1 MVDLVKSR
9 RIWLTV
15 GAFALLTVVVG
26 WLGALWLSPTVI
38 AQVETQLNQALG
50 TKVSLGQL
58 RFIWPWQVVVGP
70 VTIAS
75 PSGTPLVNAP
85 EVGVGFNLLTT
96 LSGSPEA
103 HLSLQNP
110 TISLRRDA
118 NGNFN
123 LPNVKANGEGS
134 TPSLN
139 RILRSLEVKDGRVIY
154 DDRVLGGKPLTL
166 KGVSLSST
174 IDAQAIHYRLDA
186 PLEKGTI
193 KAEGETFLSTGKTKI
208 TAKLNRLPGSILASV
223 LYLGDLT
230 VRQATVDGEL
240 DLRLEKAGTFPEV
253 QGPLHVEN
261 GELALKSFRAPLK
274 NLKVD
279 GQLNWPRLE
288 LTHLTAELAEAKVQ
302 GTGRFD
308 LPESLKLD
316 LKVNGLLNKLLP
328 AFVVPPVPLGGQ
340 IETQLQATIPL
351 AHADRLVASGVL
363 QGTTPLQV
371 DRLTVNNLKS
381 QWRFA
386 KNQLSAPFAFN
397 LADGTVTGTAKFA
410 LYQGLFDI
418 QAQGKNLVPEQIA
431 DRYGV
436 TLPAIQQVGRVDF
449 TGRAAGPGT
458 ALVVNANFVQREGIY
473 QSKPF
478 ETQGDLTLIGRRLVL
493 NTVALTLANRAKAL
507 AQGEILLDAKQPF
520 TLQTNLTAFP
530 LNILGKDLSGIV
542 SGKVNAQGDLSQL
555 PQTLEAS
562 GRLTSPKTGFQQLDL
577 GPLTTDFRY
586 GKQQLNLDR
595 FALDGISA
603 KGTIDPDFAAP
614 PERILKQAN
623 LQIALANVRLEK
635 LPLPVSIKGRLD
647 GQGTFTGNLQD
658 PNLNVNVRLR
668 EAKLGN
674 YAAPIVAGPVRWRGS
689 QLSAQLFGSGDRWDA
704 RARLETQGIRLV
716 ALNIQSGDAQ
726 VQAQEGFY
734 DYRLGLTRLKGS
746 VQNFDL
752 ERLSLDPVGPLQRL
766 EGRVNGRI
774 NLNRIANN
782 QFAGDVRAVVTKGKL
797 NNFVLGETALNAR
810 LNNNVLQIEPTILTI
825 DDSRYQI
832 AGTINLAQKFALNL
846 NVNIVEGRLQQL
858 VRLLGV
864 SSLQSF
870 FDPPVRGSGRAQ
882 DLTTQSIGGGT
893 ATPLGKL
900 LKTYEQAVQVTLARM
915 QNTSPSLFPDD
926 LRMLRGRY
934 TLAAHLGGVLANPQV
949 DFDLQG
955 QDLQW
960 EQLQL
965 DQVAAKGSYTKG
977 VLTLESSEARYGQRM
992 GSLTGKLS
1000 LKGDENAHLVVKN
1013 FPIAL
1018 IEPILP
1024 TGVLI
1029 EGDLNADTS
1038 ITGKLTSPS
1047 AEVQL
1052 DIQNFLI
1059 NGRQIDPVTTTLSLR
1074 EGKVFLV
1081 ATAIGVN
1088 QQGIEIA
1095 GSAPI
1100 PFFNPK
1106 DPQLNLAISLNGA
1119 NLPLLNLISDQL
1131 VWQVATGQVAIT
1143 VRGNYTDPLLNGLV
1157 NLSDTTI
1164 QIPRLK
1170 TQLKVDRLNARFN
1183 RRRLI
1188 LNELTG
1194 NLGGAT
1200 ISGTGAL
1207 NLRPEGESAGF
1218 SINVDG
1224 NIDLPGLYRGG
1235 VEGEVRIGRALTE
1248 PVITG
1253 SVTIN
1258 SGDLLLS
1265 LNDLQTLSASN
1276 NTVLRTDTAPQT
1288 NLPITFDNLRV
1299 RVGPQFRVSVSTL
1312 DARLDGEL
1320 QISGPINKLQPVGYI
1335 DIPQGNL
1342 TLGAARF
1349 RTDPSRR
1356 NAIFFVGNLDPRLDI
1371 QATATVSDYRTT
1383 GSRFDSAELINPTQ
1397 QAQLNVNGT
1406 TLGRIDRID
1415 VQANVTGRAS
1425 KPEIELKS
1433 SPRRDQT
1440 EILSLIGGGSNVG
1453 SLLTG
1458 LLPTVS
1464 SGILRPVEQG
1474 LASLLGLD
1482 ELRITVA
1489 NQVGTVSRQTFS
1501 IGVGVEAVKDLGPAI
1516 SVSAFR
1522 NLTDNLQPVVL
1533 ALRYRI
1539 NDQLITRLSTDG
1551 SGDVSFSVQFES
1563 RF

>member
-9 RIWLTV
+9 RIWLIV
-15 GAFALLTVVVG
+15 GAFAFLTVVVG
-26 WLGALWLSPTVI
+26 WFGALWLSPTVI
-38 AQVETQLNQALG
+38 AQVETQLSQALG

-75 PSGTPLVNAP
+75 PSGAPLVEAP
-85 EVGVGFNLLTT
+85 EVGVGFNVLTT
-96 LSGSPEA
+96 LSGSPKA
-103 HLSLQNP
+103 RLSLQNP
-110 TISLRRDA
+110 RISLRRDA
-118 NGNFN
+118 TGKFN

-134 TPSLN
+134 APPLQQ
-139 RILRSLEVKDGRVIY
+139 ILRSIDVKDGTVIY
-154 DDRVLGGKPLTL
+154 DDRILGGKPLTL
-166 KGVSLSST
+166 TGVSVSSNV
-174 IDAQAIHYRLDA
+174 DAQAIHYRLEA

-193 KAEGETFLSTGKTKI
+193 KAEGETLLSTGKTRI
-208 TAKLNRLPGSILASV
+208 NAKLNHLPGAILASV

-240 DLRLEKAGTFPEV
+240 DLRIAKAGDFPEV

-279 GQLNWPRLE
+279 GQLNWPRLQ
-288 LTHLTAELAEAKVQ
+288 LNTLTAELAEAKVQ

-316 LKVNGLLNKLLP
+316 LQVNGLLNKLLP

-340 IETQLQATIPL
+340 IETRLQATIPL

-371 DRLTVNNLKS
+371 DRLTVNNVKS

-386 KNQLSAPFAFN
+386 ENQLSAPFAFN

-410 LYQGLFDI
+410 LQKGLFDI

-449 TGRAAGPGT
+449 TGQAAGPGT
-458 ALVVNANFVQREGIY
+458 ALVVNANFAQREGIF
-473 QSKPF
+473 QSKSF

-493 NTVALTLANRAKAL
+493 NTVALTLANQAKAL

-542 SGKVNAQGDLSQL
+542 SGKVNAQGDLSRL

-562 GRLTSPKTGFQQLDL
+562 GRLTSPKTAFQKLAL
-577 GPLTTDFRY
+577 GPLATDFRY
-586 GKQQLNLDR
+586 NNQQLRLDR

-603 KGTIDPDFAAP
+603 KGTIDPDLSAP

-623 LQIALANVRLEK
+623 LQIALDNVRLEK
-635 LPLPVSIKGRLD
+635 LPLPVSLKGRLD

-668 EAKLGN
+668 EAQLGN
-674 YAAPIVAGPVRWRGS
+674 YSAPVVAGPVRWRGS
-689 QLSAQLFGSGDRWDA
+689 QVSAQLVGSGDRWDA
-704 RARLETQGIRLV
+704 RARLEPQGIRLV
-716 ALNIQSGDAQ
+716 ALNIHSGEAQ
-726 VQAQEGFY
+726 VLAQEGFY
-734 DYRLGLTRLKGS
+734 DYTLGLTRLRGS
-746 VQNFDL
+746 IQNLDL
-752 ERLSLDPVGPLQRL
+752 ERLSLTPLGPLQRL
-766 EGRVNGRI
+766 EGRANGRI
-774 NLNRIANN
+774 DLNRTANN
-782 QFAGDVRAVVTKGKL
+782 QFSGDLSAEVRSGKL
-797 NNFVLGETALNAR
+797 NDFVLGETALNAK
-810 LNNNVLQIEPTILTI
+810 LNKNLLQIEPTILTV
-825 DDSRYQI
+825 DNSRYQI
-832 AGTINLAQKFALNL
+832 AGTVDLARKFALDL
-846 NVNIVEGRLQQL
+846 DVNVADGRLEQI
-858 VRLLGV
+858 VRLLRI

-870 FDPPVRGSGRAQ
+870 FDPPVRGSGRSK
-882 DLTTQSIGGGT
+882 DLRTQSIGGGT
-893 ATPLGKL
+893 ATPLGAL
-900 LKTYEQAVQVTLARM
+900 LKTYEKAVKVTLARM
-915 QNTSPSLFPDD
+915 QNTAPSLFPDD
-926 LRMLRGRY
+926 LRKLRGRY
-934 TLAAHLGGVLANPQV
+934 TLAAHLGGELTTPKV

-960 EQLQL
+960 EQWQL
-965 DQVAAKGSYTKG
+965 DQVAAKGTYSKG
-977 VLTLESSEARYGQRM
+977 LISVESSEARYGQRM

-1000 LKGDENAHLVVKN
+1000 LKGNENAHLVVKN

-1024 TGVLI
+1024 AGALI
-1029 EGDLNADTS
+1029 EGDLNANTT
-1038 ITGKLTSPS
+1038 ITGKLTSPA

-1052 DIQNFLI
+1052 DIQNFQI
-1059 NGRQIDPVTTTLSLR
+1059 NHRQIDPVTTTLSLR
-1074 EGKVFLV
+1074 EGKIFLV

-1100 PFFNPK
+1100 PFLNPK

-1131 VWQVATGQVAIT
+1131 IWQAAKGEVAIT
-1143 VRGNYTDPLLNGLV
+1143 VRGDYTDPLINGLV
-1157 NLSDTTI
+1157 DLSDTTI

-1170 TQLKVDRLNARFN
+1170 TQLKVDRIDARFN

-1194 NLGGAT
+1194 NLGGAS

-1218 SINVDG
+1218 GINVGG

-1235 VEGEVRIGRALTE
+1235 VEGEVRIGKALIE

-1253 SVTIN
+1253 SVTVN

-1265 LNDLQTLSASN
+1265 LNDLQALSASD
-1276 NTVLRTDTAPQT
+1276 NTIRTDVAPQA
-1288 NLPITFDNLRV
+1288 NLPINFDNLRV

-1335 DIPQGNL
+1335 DIAQGSL

-1349 RTDPSRR
+1349 RNDTSRR
-1356 NAIFFVGNLDPRLDI
+1356 NAIFFVGDLDPRLDI

-1406 TLGRIDRID
+1406 NLGRIDRID
-1415 VQANVTGRAS
+1415 VQAKVTGRAS

-1433 SPRRDQT
+1433 SPQRDQT

-1458 LLPTVS
+1458 LLPTVG
-1464 SGILRPVEQG
+1464 SGILKPVEQG
-1474 LASLLGLD
+1474 LASVLGLD

-1516 SVSAFR
+1516 SISAFR
-1522 NLTDNLQPVVL
+1522 NISDNLQPTVL
-1533 ALRYRI
+1533 GLRYRI

>member
-1 MVDLVKSR
+1 ML
-9 RIWLTV
+9 
-15 GAFALLTVVVG
+15 AG
-26 WLGALWLSPTVI
+26 WFGALWLGPTVTS
-38 AQVETQLNQALG
+38 QLETQLSQALG
-50 TKVSLGQL
+50 TKVRLGEV

-96 LSGSPEA
+96 LSGSPDA
-103 HLSLQNP
+103 RLSLQNP
-110 TISLRRDA
+110 TITLRRDA
-118 NGNFN
+118 TGKFN
-123 LPNVKANGEGS
+123 LPNVKANGEVS
-134 TPSLN
+134 APSLN
-139 RILRSLEVKDGRVIY
+139 RILRSLDVKDGTVIY

-174 IDAQAIHYRLDA
+174 VDAEVIHYRLDA

-208 TAKLNRLPGSILASV
+208 KAKLNRLPGSILASV

-230 VRQATVDGEL
+230 VRQGTVDGEL
-240 DLRLEKAGTFPEV
+240 DLRLEKAGAFPEV
-253 QGPLHVEN
+253 QGPLHVES

-274 NLKVD
+274 NLKAD
-279 GQLNWPRLE
+279 GQLNWPRLQ
-288 LTHLTAELAEAKVQ
+288 LKTLTAELAEAKVQ

-363 QGTTPLQV
+363 KGTTPLQV
-371 DRLTVNNLKS
+371 DRLIINNLKS
-381 QWRFA
+381 PWRFA
-386 KNQLSAPFAFN
+386 AYQLNAPFTFN
-397 LADGTVTGTAKFA
+397 LADGTVMGRAKLA
-410 LYQGLFDI
+410 VDKGIFDV

-458 ALVVNANFVQREGIY
+458 ALVVNANFVQREGIF
-473 QSKPF
+473 QSKSF

-493 NTVALTLANRAKAL
+493 NTVAITLANRAKAL
-507 AQGEILLDAKQPF
+507 AKGEILLDAKQPF

-530 LNILGKDLSGIV
+530 LNILGKDVSGIV

-562 GRLTSPKTGFQQLDL
+562 GRLTSPKIGLQALDL
-577 GPLTTDFRY
+577 GPLLTDFRY
-586 GKQQLNLDR
+586 GNRQLNLDR

-603 KGTIDPDFAAP
+603 KGTLEPDLAAP
-614 PERILKQAN
+614 PGQLLKQAN

-635 LPLPVSIKGRLD
+635 LPFPVSIKGRLD

-674 YAAPIVAGPVRWRGS
+674 YSAPVVAGPIRWRGS
-689 QLSAQLFGSGDRWDA
+689 QVSAQLFGSGDRWDA
-704 RARLETQGIRLV
+704 RAQLETQGIRLV
-716 ALNIQSGDAQ
+716 ALTIQSGDAQ
-726 VQAQEGFY
+726 VQAQDGFY
-734 DYRLGLTRLKGS
+734 DYTLGLTRLQGS

-752 ERLSLDPVGPLQRL
+752 ERLSLDPVGLLQRL
-766 EGRVNGRI
+766 EGRANGRI
-774 NLNRIANN
+774 TLNRSANN
-782 QFAGDVRAVVTKGKL
+782 QFTGDVRAVVTKGKF

-810 LNNNVLQIEPTILTI
+810 LNNNLLQIEPTILTI
-825 DDSRYQI
+825 ADTRYQL

-846 NVNIVEGRLQQL
+846 NVNIAEGRLEQL

-870 FDPPVRGSGRAQ
+870 FDPPVRGSGQAQ

-900 LKTYEQAVQVTLARM
+900 LKTYEQAMKVTLARLK
-915 QNTSPSLFPDD
+915 NTAPSLFPDD
-926 LRMLRGRY
+926 LRKLRGRY
-934 TLAAHLGGVLANPQV
+934 TLAAHLGGVLASPQV
-949 DFDLQG
+949 DFNLQS

-965 DQVAAKGSYTKG
+965 DQLTANGSYTKG
-977 VLTLESSEARYGQRM
+977 VLTLQNSEARYGQRL

-1000 LKGDENAHLVVKN
+1000 LKGSENAHLIIKN

-1018 IEPILP
+1018 IAPILP
-1024 TGVLI
+1024 TGVRI
-1029 EGDLNADTS
+1029 EGDLNADTI
-1038 ITGKLTSPS
+1038 ITGKVTSPA

-1059 NGRQIDPVTTTLSLR
+1059 NGRQIDPVATTLSLR
-1074 EGKVFLV
+1074 EGKIFLV

-1100 PFFNPK
+1100 PFLNPK

-1131 VWQVATGQVAIT
+1131 VWQAAKGEVAIT

-1157 NLSDTTI
+1157 ALSDTTI

-1170 TQLKVDRLNARFN
+1170 TQLKVDRLDARFN

-1207 NLRPEGESAGF
+1207 NLRPEGESVGF
-1218 SINVDG
+1218 GINVAG

-1235 VEGEVRIGRALTE
+1235 IEGEVRIGKALIE

-1265 LNDLQTLSASN
+1265 LNDLQTLSAN

-1288 NLPITFDNLRV
+1288 NLPINFDNLRV

-1349 RTDPSRR
+1349 RTDTSRR
-1356 NAIFFVGNLDPRLDI
+1356 NAIFFVGDLDPRLDI
-1371 QATATVSDYRTT
+1371 RATATVSDYRTT

-1415 VQANVTGRAS
+1415 VQASVTGRAS
-1425 KPEIELKS
+1425 KPEIELRS
-1433 SPRRDQT
+1433 SPQRDQT

-1458 LLPTVS
+1458 LLPTVG
-1464 SGILRPVEQG
+1464 SGILKPVEQG

-1489 NQVGTVSRQTFS
+1489 NQVGNLSRQTFS

-1516 SVSAFR
+1516 SISAFR
-1522 NLTDNLQPVVL
+1522 NLSDNLQPL
-1533 ALRYRI
+1533 ILGLRYRI